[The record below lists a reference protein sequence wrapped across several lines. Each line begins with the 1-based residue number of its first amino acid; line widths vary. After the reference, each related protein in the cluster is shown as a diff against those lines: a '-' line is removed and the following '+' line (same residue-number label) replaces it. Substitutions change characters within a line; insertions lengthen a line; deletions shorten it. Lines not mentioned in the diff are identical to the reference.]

1 MTMRNTHSRV
11 NVVEKDDDS
20 VEDLL
25 RLAQIQ
31 GRLKKSRSVTMEPEM
46 KLHRYLQTL

>member
-1 MTMRNTHSRV
+1 MYTPPEESHTKHPITV
-11 NVVEKDDDS
+11 NDNEEYQTEDTSATIIEKDDDN

-31 GRLKKSRSVTMEPEM
+31 GRLK
-46 KLHRYLQTL
+46 